1 MLNLGDLG
9 SNYLPSIH
17 IVPKLHFVQGFDGKE
32 DFKSDFK
39 EDLRF
44 EEVSSTKNSKAEE
57 NRARHGRAP

>member
-1 MLNLGDLG
+1 LSSFQEKSL
-9 SNYLPSIH
+9 
-17 IVPKLHFVQGFDGKE
+17 GFDGKE

-57 NRARHGRAP
+57 NRARHGRAPQGESGQ